1 MNLHDLFSTLF
12 LSLASRKARE
22 LIDSDLGITA
32 GVLATID
39 GFAVAHAL
47 ADQSDAARVA
57 ALASS
62 ISSIGNV
69 ATQEAGLGRC
79 SNVILNTDR
88 GFVVV
93 RQFQHSRQDLVLIAV
108 ADQNA
113 LLAQVLYR
121 VNQCVKD
128 LGEA

>member
-1 MNLHDLFSTLF
+1 MNLNDLFPAMF
-12 LSLASRKARE
+12 LNLASRKVRE
-22 LIDSDLGITA
+22 AVDSDTGITA
-32 GVLATID
+32 AVLATID

-47 ADQSDAARVA
+47 ADQGDAARVA

-79 SNVILNTDR
+79 SNVILNTER

-93 RQFQHSRQDLVLIAV
+93 RQFLHSRQDLVLIAV

-113 LLAQVLYR
+113 LLGQVMYQT
-121 VNQCVKD
+121 NQCVRE